1 MAVADRI
8 QQYMQRLPERLQV
21 QVLDFIELL
30 LARAE
35 EDDAAQADREWS
47 TISLSLAMRG
57 MEEEDEPEYSISD
70 LKESYK

>member
-1 MAVADRI
+1 MAVADRV

-35 EDDAAQADREWS
+35 QDDAAQAEREWS
-47 TISLSLAMRG
+47 EISISLAMRG
-57 MEEEDEPEYSISD
+57 MEEEDAPEYSISD
-70 LKESYK
+70 LKESYE